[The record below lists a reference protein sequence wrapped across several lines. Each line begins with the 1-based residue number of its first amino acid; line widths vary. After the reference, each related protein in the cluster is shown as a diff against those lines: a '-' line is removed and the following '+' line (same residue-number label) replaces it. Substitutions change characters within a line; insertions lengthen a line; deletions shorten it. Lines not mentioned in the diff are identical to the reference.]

1 MSQALLS
8 SKDLFV
14 WVDETGCDRRNYVRK
29 YGYAIRGQ
37 TPVSSQFLVRGKRVT
52 AITAMAT
59 DGLVGVELHTGTT
72 NGEKFFD
79 FVRGTLIPQM
89 NTFDGTAPKSIAVM
103 DNCSIHH
110 VSSVKQ
116 LFNDAGI
123 LLLFLPP
130 YSPDYNPIE
139 ELFSYVKHYLKEHD
153 QLLQTLIASLRL
165 LLQALQPNYAKL
177 GLVTLDTPKFI
188 IANVYLCMIIIE
200 V

>member
-1 MSQALLS
+1 MAQALLS

-14 WVDETGCDRRNYVRK
+14 WVDETGCDRWNYVRK

-103 DNCSIHH
+103 DN
-110 VSSVKQ
+110 
-116 LFNDAGI
+116 
-123 LLLFLPP
+123 
-130 YSPDYNPIE
+130 
-139 ELFSYVKHYLKEHD
+139 
-153 QLLQTLIASLRL
+153 
-165 LLQALQPNYAKL
+165 
-177 GLVTLDTPKFI
+177 
-188 IANVYLCMIIIE
+188 
-200 V
+200 